1 MKKTQSELESRV
13 IVGAHGVA
21 AEEDHLVL
29 GKVIQVGVISLV
41 IFGVGCIWAYRI
53 LVNAEHDAQPNGPPP
68 RPAAMG
74 QYEVGIINQ
83 RMFEHDVHAEQKIAA
98 QQQAL
103 KSGAGEQGAAAHMP
117 IDQAFERV
125 IADSKRPA
133 PAPAPEMA
141 PAPGTPAAPGTPGA
155 PGTAPAPGKAP
166 APAPGSP
173 SPTPR

>member
-1 MKKTQSELESRV
+1 VS
-13 IVGAHGVA
+13 

-29 GKVIQVGVISLV
+29 SKVIKVGVISLA

-53 LVNAEHDAQPNGPPP
+53 LVSTQHDVQPNGPPP

-74 QYEVGIINQ
+74 QYEIGIVNQ
-83 RMFEHDVHAEQKIAA
+83 RMFEHDMHAVQKIGG

-103 KSGAGEQGAAAHMP
+103 KSGSGEQGAAAHMP
-117 IDQAFERV
+117 IDQAFDRV

-133 PAPAPEMA
+133 PAPAPELA
-141 PAPGTPAAPGTPGA
+141 PAPGTPAAPGTAPAPGKA
-155 PGTAPAPGKAP
+155 PGTITPAPNMAPAPGKAP
-166 APAPGSP
+166 APPPGSP